1 MTPEAANL
9 LKDIAA
15 DPRATT
21 EALQMLWETGLER
34 SAVLRHPNCPQS
46 VLLEVAG
53 AAMDS
58 IQPPSIDQL
67 AAFRHPLCPAELL
80 WRAARSRRPELVAA
94 AAACPD
100 LPAELATEIRG
111 MTSLGARDLLGA
123 ARLEEAKR
131 LAGAGWNVQLSK
143 ADLPAHLKPPEPGEV
158 SSTENEFDYVT
169 MKPNPKWWDQSK
181 PRALAYRGIT
191 QDEADSIARLGHIHS
206 TGAFSHS
213 SEGTSFAHD
222 FESAE
227 DAVNFGRTNPDR
239 TRRPNYVLEVQTTPD
254 FEVDPRD
261 KWPKAKAPVPASNI
275 KRAWKF
281 SKRGK
286 PEPVILSG
294 GKWVPHPDLE
304 QPVDDRG

>member
-21 EALQMLWETGLER
+21 EALQILWEAGLER

-46 VLLEVAG
+46 ILLEVAG

-80 WRAARSRRPELVAA
+80 WRAARSRRPELIAA

-100 LPAELATEIRG
+100 LPVELATEIRG
-111 MTSLGARDLLGA
+111 MTSLGSRDLLGA

-131 LAGAGWNVQLSK
+131 LAGAGWNV
-143 ADLPAHLKPPEPGEV
+143 
-158 SSTENEFDYVT
+158 
-169 MKPNPKWWDQSK
+169 
-181 PRALAYRGIT
+181 R
-191 QDEADSIARLGHIHS
+191 
-206 TGAFSHS
+206 
-213 SEGTSFAHD
+213 
-222 FESAE
+222 
-227 DAVNFGRTNPDR
+227 
-239 TRRPNYVLEVQTTPD
+239 
-254 FEVDPRD
+254 
-261 KWPKAKAPVPASNI
+261 
-275 KRAWKF
+275 
-281 SKRGK
+281 
-286 PEPVILSG
+286 
-294 GKWVPHPDLE
+294 LE